1 MKKHLHIYPA
11 IMTAMMVMLLP
22 AIFIS
27 NQVFATETEKAAVT
41 TFFYDFNDGEIPD
54 DIIIIDANEGEN
66 NNGNQETGEVT
77 WIIAENQGMDA
88 TPCLY
93 NRTHPGPA
101 DDWIVTPLIS
111 ITEGY
116 VLSFFARCNASFP
129 DSLEIYA
136 STTGTEVED
145 FTILIEEGFR
155 VAGTFTRYDFVIS
168 DHPELNPGDEVY
180 LGIWNYTH
188 GSRIYLDDLGYGEG
202 DPGVMIR
209 AYSTSEDGIDILF
222 DGYVGGESLIAE
234 NFILQG
240 TEDITFGS
248 AVVNE
253 DNDRLLHLGD
263 ASAPIL
269 PDLVVDSILNT
280 ETEEFVKFYAG
291 LFPVAYANINNP
303 DGALPGDYPASFQV
317 LVMAKNGTNRAWLA
331 DGAGPRHGVNA
342 YGSEF
347 HDLVEVGDEVI
358 VYGRVSPYLFQ
369 TEILAFH
376 GKTISTDNAL
386 YAPYYIA
393 GSEIN
398 TDIPPDTDPAE
409 MYEGLLVEISMAN
422 ITAYDAPYFIA
433 TDDNG
438 AHSFRIGDGFNLFD
452 GTFDENLLEIDLTY
466 DITGFVVN
474 RDGQY
479 RIVPRNIGDI
489 SEVIINK
496 MPEINT
502 GDVVM
507 YPNPVSD
514 LLNIEA
520 ADLNA
525 IRIFNPAAL
534 LVREVM
540 IPPAQTRI
548 SMEGLKPGLYIVVVE
563 FADGS
568 SKSQTI
574 IRL

>member
-1 MKKHLHIYPA
+1 MITSSILVA
-11 IMTAMMVMLLP
+11 FGVMSSSLFAMQDKEE
-22 AIFIS
+22 ITRKS
-27 NQVFATETEKAAVT
+27 AVS
-41 TFFYDFNDGEIPD
+41 TFFYDFNDGVIPD
-54 DIIIIDANEGEN
+54 DIIIIDANEGDD
-66 NNGNQETGEVT
+66 NNGNQDTGEVT
-77 WIIAENQGMDA
+77 WIIAENQGIDA

-101 DDWIVTPLIS
+101 DDWIVTPLVS
-111 ITEGY
+111 LTEDY
-116 VLSFFARCNASFP
+116 VLSFFARCNATYP

-145 FTILIEEGFR
+145 FTILIAEGFR
-155 VAGTFTRYDFVIS
+155 VAGTFTRYDFVIT

-209 AYSTSEDGIDILF
+209 AYTTSEDGIDILF

-240 TEDITFGS
+240 TEDITFGT

-253 DNDRLLHLGD
+253 DNDRLLHLSD

-269 PDLVVDSILNT
+269 PDLLVDSILNT
-280 ETEEFVKFYAG
+280 ETVEFVKFYAG

-303 DGALPGDYPASFQV
+303 GGFIPNDYPASFQV

-331 DGAGPRHGVNA
+331 DGAGPRHGINSF
-342 YGSEF
+342 GSEF

-358 VYGRVSPYLFQ
+358 VYGIVSPYLFQ
-369 TEILAFH
+369 TEILAFY
-376 GKTISTDNAL
+376 GKTISTENPI
-386 YAPYYIA
+386 YEPYEIT

-409 MYEGLLVEISMAN
+409 MYEGLLVKVYMAN
-422 ITAYDAPYFIA
+422 VTAYDAPYFIA

-438 AHSFRIGDGFNLFD
+438 EHSFRIGDGFNLFD
-452 GTFDENLLEIDLTY
+452 GTFDENVLEIGETY

-474 RDGQY
+474 RDGLY
-479 RIVPRNIGDI
+479 RIVPRNMGDI
-489 SEVIINK
+489 VEVIINEV
-496 MPEINT
+496 PGLQT
-502 GDVVM
+502 DDVAI
-507 YPNPVSD
+507 YPNPAKDV
-514 LLNIEA
+514 LNVDGDNIKS
-520 ADLNA
+520 
-525 IRIFNPAAL
+525 IRIYDPAAL
-534 LVREVM
+534 LAREVM
-540 IPPAQTRI
+540 MPASKKRI
-548 SMEGLKPGLYIVVVE
+548 SMEGLKPGLYIVVIE

-568 SKSQTI
+568 SRSQTI